1 MPVVTYETMFLLDSN
16 KVSADADGTKTQI
29 HTILERHGGTVVV
42 SRPWDYNHKLS
53 YPISKQKKGAFHIV
67 YYTMESTKQRELE
80 RDFALQ
86 EGLILR
92 QLTLKVDPKW
102 EEIVLGVAREDTG
115 NGFAVRGM
123 KDEATVTT
131 DPGAIGVDM
140 MMMEEG
146 MSHGGGGRDGGGRD
160 GGGREGGGGG
170 RGPRPRRGEMSDKPE

>member
-16 KVSADADGTKTQI
+16 KVSSDAEGTKTQI
-29 HTILERHGGTVVV
+29 HNILERHGATIAI
-42 SRPWDYNHKLS
+42 SRPWDYNHKLA
-53 YPISKQKKGAFHIV
+53 YPISKQKKGAFHII
-67 YYTMESTKQRELE
+67 YYTMESTKQSELE

-102 EEIVLGVAREDTG
+102 TEIVLGVAREDTG

-131 DPGAIGVDM
+131 DPGAIGADM
-140 MMMEEG
+140 MG
-146 MSHGGGGRDGGGRD
+146 MGLEDIPSLNGGGGGRDGGGRD
-160 GGGREGGGGG
+160 GGGG
-170 RGPRPRRGEMSDKPE
+170 RGPRGRRGEMSDKPD

>member
-1 MPVVTYETMFLLDSN
+1 MPLVTYETMFLLDPN
-16 KVSADADGTKTQI
+16 KVSTDAEGTKTQI
-29 HTILERHGGTVVV
+29 HHILERHGGTVII

-53 YPISKQKKGAFHIV
+53 YTIGKQKKGAFHII

-102 EEIVLGVAREDTG
+102 QEIVLGVAREEAG

-123 KDEATVTT
+123 KDETAVTT
-131 DPGAIGVDM
+131 DPAAIGGEGGAPAG
-140 MMMEEG
+140 EEG
-146 MSHGGGGRDGGGRD
+146 GHGGGHREGGH
-160 GGGREGGGGG
+160 REGGGGG
-170 RGPRPRRGEMSDKPE
+170 GPRGPRGPRRGEMADKPE

>member
-16 KVSADADGTKTQI
+16 KVSSDAEGTKNQI
-29 HTILERHGGTVVV
+29 HHILERHGGQVLV

-53 YPISKQKKGAFHIV
+53 YPIGKQKKGAFHII

-92 QLTLKVDPKW
+92 QLTLRLDPKW
-102 EEIVLGVAREDTG
+102 QETILQVAREETA

-123 KDEATVTT
+123 HDETTVQT
-131 DPGAIGVDM
+131 DPSAIGGEPGMVPVD
-140 MMMEEG
+140 EG
-146 MSHGGGGRDGGGRD
+146 GAPPA
-160 GGGREGGGGG
+160 REGGGGG
-170 RGPRPRRGEMSDKPE
+170 GPRRGRRSDMADKPE

>member
-16 KVSADADGTKTQI
+16 KVASDAEATKQQI
-29 HTILERHGGTVVV
+29 HHILERHGGHVLI

-53 YPISKQKKGAFHIV
+53 YPIGKQKKGAFHII

-92 QLTLKVDPKW
+92 QLTLKLDPKW
-102 EEIVLGVAREDTG
+102 QETILGVAREETA

-123 KDEATVTT
+123 QDEAAVQT
-131 DPGAIGVDM
+131 DPAAIGVGGEPGM
-140 MMMEEG
+140 PHGVGEG
-146 MSHGGGGRDGGGRD
+146 EGAPP
-160 GGGREGGGGG
+160 REGGGGG
-170 RGPRPRRGEMSDKPE
+170 GGPRRGRREMAEKPE

>member
-16 KVSADADGTKTQI
+16 KVSTDADGTKAQI

-131 DPGAIGVDM
+131 DPGAIGADM
-140 MMMEEG
+140 MMMEDG
-146 MSHGGGGRDGGGRD
+146 MSHGGGGRD

-170 RGPRPRRGEMSDKPE
+170 REGGGGRGRGRRGEMSDKPD

>member
-16 KVSADADGTKTQI
+16 KVSSDAEGTKNQI
-29 HTILERHGGTVVV
+29 HHILERHGGHVLI

-53 YPISKQKKGAFHIV
+53 YPIGKQKKGAFHII

-92 QLTLKVDPKW
+92 QLTLKLDPKW
-102 EEIVLGVAREDTG
+102 QETILQIAREETA

-123 KDEATVTT
+123 HDETAVQT
-131 DPGAIGVDM
+131 DPSAIGGEPGM
-140 MMMEEG
+140 MIGDEG
-146 MSHGGGGRDGGGRD
+146 TPPPA
-160 GGGREGGGGG
+160 REGGGGG
-170 RGPRPRRGEMSDKPE
+170 GPRRGRRSEMADKPE